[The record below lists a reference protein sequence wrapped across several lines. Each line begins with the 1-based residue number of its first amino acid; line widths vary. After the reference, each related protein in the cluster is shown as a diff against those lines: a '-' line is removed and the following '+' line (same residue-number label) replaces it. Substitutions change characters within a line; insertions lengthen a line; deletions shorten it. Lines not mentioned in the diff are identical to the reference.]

1 MSVSVQHEIPFHDV
15 DSLGIVWHGHYY
27 KYFEL
32 ARTALY
38 RSLNFDIDDM
48 GRLGLTFPVIES
60 QCRHSEA
67 LRYGEQV
74 NITAQFREWEYYIL
88 IEYRICEAESG
99 KRAAYGHTKQA
110 VCDQSGQ
117 LLSCVPKAVTEI
129 ITGHVA
135 TTPDGTGQG

>member
-1 MSVSVQHEIPFHDV
+1 MTVTVPHEIPFHDV

-48 GRLGLTFPVIES
+48 RQLGFTFPVIES
-60 QCRHSEA
+60 QCRYSEA
-67 LRYGEQV
+67 LRYGQQV
-74 NITAQFREWEYYIL
+74 SISAHFHEWEYYIL
-88 IEYRICEAESG
+88 IEYRIIEIGAG

-110 VCDQSGQ
+110 ACDLSGQ
-117 LLSCVPKAVTEI
+117 LQPCVPGSVADI
-129 ITGHVA
+129 IAGNVA
-135 TTPDGTGQG
+135 TAEKHTR